1 MLYLPTRIVYCLF
14 IYHELGQQLDINTKK
29 KKKPKHACID
39 ISIKHKL
46 MYT

>member
-1 MLYLPTRIVYCLF
+1 MTS
-14 IYHELGQQLDINTKK
+14 QSKTTKK
-29 KKKPKHACID
+29 KKKKKKKKHACID

>member
-1 MLYLPTRIVYCLF
+1 MTSQSKTT
-14 IYHELGQQLDINTKK
+14 EKKTTK
-29 KKKPKHACID
+29 KHACID

>member
-1 MLYLPTRIVYCLF
+1 MTS
-14 IYHELGQQLDINTKK
+14 QSKTTKK
-29 KKKPKHACID
+29 KKKKKKKHACID

>member
-1 MLYLPTRIVYCLF
+1 MTSQSKTT
-14 IYHELGQQLDINTKK
+14 EKK
-29 KKKPKHACID
+29 KKKKKKKKKHACID

>member
-1 MLYLPTRIVYCLF
+1 MNPEYKNILQHLF
-14 IYHELGQQLDINTKK
+14 HDHHKAKNKTKTK
-29 KKKPKHACID
+29 TKHACID